1 MIDAFSEV
9 DEELRHDKLKR
20 LGKKYGP
27 FVVGGIVL
35 FISAMGGRVYWDE
48 YVTTQRIAESEQ
60 YQQAMTALAAG
71 DRDAAMTGFEALIGE
86 AKYGY
91 GLLARLQ
98 AASSYA
104 AQGRAEEALA
114 AYDAIAA
121 DGDLEDRFRDF
132 ASLMAA
138 AILLD
143 QNAGG
148 EVYDRL
154 LVLAE
159 EGGAWQYS
167 AREMLGLS
175 YFREGSWRQ
184 AEDIFVALTLDTRA
198 PPDLRNRAQEF
209 LEMIENAKPVEDLFE
224 ARGSTDP
231 LADGEEIV
239 ADGVE
244 PGTK

>member
-1 MIDAFSEV
+1 MVDVFSEV

-27 FVVGGIVL
+27 FVIGGIVL
-35 FISAMGGRVYWDE
+35 FIGAMGGRVYWDE

-114 AYDAIAA
+114 ALPLATQ
-121 DGDLEDRFRDF
+121 L
-132 ASLMAA
+132 
-138 AILLD
+138 
-143 QNAGG
+143 GG
-148 EVYDRL
+148 GPLPLTTRSPPMGTWKTVSGISP
-154 LVLAE
+154 A
-159 EGGAWQYS
+159 
-167 AREMLGLS
+167 
-175 YFREGSWRQ
+175 SWRQ
-184 AEDIFVALTLDTRA
+184 LSCSTRMPAGRFMTVSWCWRKKGA
-198 PPDLRNRAQEF
+198 PGNIRPGKCSGCP
-209 LEMIENAKPVEDLFE
+209 ISGKE
-224 ARGSTDP
+224 AGSRPKTSSSP
-231 LADGEEIV
+231 
-239 ADGVE
+239 
-244 PGTK
+244 